1 YSISY
6 DFHVMK
12 GDRVTMIHHDL
23 TYLVT
28 TRKGRIWLA
37 LCTMSPSSSMTPGN
51 IIMRKEGCRTIHE
64 YNLETHEWIERKL
77 PKINA
82 TEKTILTR
90 LMQGYTM
97 EEISNN
103 EGVSFNTLKASKRLL
118 FQKLNVNNISQAIAY
133 CLNYK
138 LL

>member
-1 YSISY
+1 
-6 DFHVMK
+6 
-12 GDRVTMIHHDL
+12 
-23 TYLVT
+23 
-28 TRKGRIWLA
+28 
-37 LCTMSPSSSMTPGN
+37 
-51 IIMRKEGCRTIHE
+51 MRKEGCRTIHE

-103 EGVSFNTLKASKRLL
+103 EGVSLNTLKASKRLL
-118 FQKLNVNNISQAIAY
+118 FQKLKVNNISQAIAY